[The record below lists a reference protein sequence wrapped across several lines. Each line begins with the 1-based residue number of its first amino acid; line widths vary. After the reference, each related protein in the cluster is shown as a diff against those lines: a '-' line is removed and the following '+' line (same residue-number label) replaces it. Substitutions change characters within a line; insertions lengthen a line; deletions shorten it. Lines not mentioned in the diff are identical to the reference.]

1 MFTYV
6 MDLLLVGIAAAM
18 FFKGHYGATRQ
29 LALAPLAVAVL
40 DAAFAPQLDM
50 SLTPALSAA
59 LFALQAIILAGSA
72 LLLYED
78 REHAR
83 NKQIRRQRRRE
94 VARKRASL
102 HPIGGKRRQACA

>member
-6 MDLLLVGIAAAM
+6 MDLVLVGMAVAM

-50 SLTPALSAA
+50 SLTPVLSAA
-59 LFALQAIILAGSA
+59 LFALQAVILAGSA
-72 LLLYED
+72 LVLYED
-78 REHAR
+78 RAHAR
-83 NKQIRRQRRRE
+83 NKQMRRQRRRE
-94 VARKRASL
+94 TARKRAAL
-102 HPIGGKRRQACA
+102 HPIDGKRRRVCA